1 MMKDMR
7 WLCEGARMAI
17 SFDNRKLKEC
27 TVLYLVICWAGD
39 RYKKKHGCLRRR
51 LDANLVNALLVKH
64 WKRHS
69 MVNHM
74 K

>member
-1 MMKDMR
+1 MIR
-7 WLCEGARMAI
+7 EIHGCARVRMAI
-17 SFDNRKLKEC
+17 FHFIKKTTYGARF
-27 TVLYLVICWAGD
+27 VGGD
-39 RYKKKHGCLRRR
+39 SYKKKHDCQEGDWMQSL
-51 LDANLVNALLVKH
+51 NALLVKH